1 MKILSRCLIL
11 IFLAMIIFTMPVM
24 AKSSPIKVFVNG
36 KILYDVFPVMENSR
50 ILVPIRFISEE
61 LGFDVE
67 YIKSSGAVKIKKD
80 DINIEIKMDSN
91 KAKADNK
98 EVELDVKPFIK
109 ENEIFVPLRFISE
122 SLGEEISWDGKNK
135 IVLVGKHKGEFNTEN
150 TFLYTNEE
158 YGYTLNFPNAWK
170 EEAIIETRDGVL
182 YVYDK
187 KSAERFKSDGV
198 ENFGPVFEIRYSDYP
213 VIATVP
219 YDTNYILHYENG
231 NYIESIFVLDF
242 QYYPDTKDSYIK
254 LWNEGQEVLGSF
266 KKLGDIKLIDKEI
279 DFLSAAKQGKLNGIE
294 IPLGTSR
301 QDLLNILGEPDE
313 IGKVTAPYLK
323 YADTTFYLKDD
334 VVNVIGVKIE
344 LPADKIKELLGTP
357 DLDGMSDAG
366 TTEYI
371 VGYDV
376 DPYYLFFR
384 YSSKEAETGRLTFK
398 NPMRI
403 MDNRMIWE

>member
-1 MKILSRCLIL
+1 M
-11 IFLAMIIFTMPVM
+11 
-24 AKSSPIKVFVNG
+24 
-36 KILYDVFPVMENSR
+36 
-50 ILVPIRFISEE
+50 
-61 LGFDVE
+61 
-67 YIKSSGAVKIKKD
+67 
-80 DINIEIKMDSN
+80 
-91 KAKADNK
+91 
-98 EVELDVKPFIK
+98 
-109 ENEIFVPLRFISE
+109 
-122 SLGEEISWDGKNK
+122 
-135 IVLVGKHKGEFNTEN
+135 VGKHKGEFNTEN

-357 DLDGMSDAG
+357 DLM
-366 TTEYI
+366 E
-371 VGYDV
+371 
-376 DPYYLFFR
+376 
-384 YSSKEAETGRLTFK
+384 
-398 NPMRI
+398 
-403 MDNRMIWE
+403 

>member
-1 MKILSRCLIL
+1 MKKLSRCLIL

-24 AKSSPIKVFVNG
+24 AKSSSIKVFVNG
-36 KILYDVFPVMENSR
+36 KILYDVFPVVENSR
-50 ILVPIRFISEE
+50 TLVPIRFISEE

-67 YIKSSGAVKIKKD
+67 YIKSSGVVKIKKD

-91 KAKADNK
+91 KAKVDNK

-109 ENEIFVPLRFISE
+109 ENRIFVPLRFISE
-122 SLGEEISWDGKNK
+122 SLGEEVIWDGRNK

-158 YGYTLNFPNAWK
+158 YGYTLNFPNSWK

-182 YVYDK
+182 YIYDK
-187 KSAERFKSDGV
+187 KSAEKFKSDGV

-254 LWNEGQEVLGSF
+254 LWNEGQEVLASF

-279 DFLSAAKQGKLNGIE
+279 DFLSAAKQGRLNGIE
-294 IPLGTSR
+294 IPLGTSK

-323 YADTTFYLKDD
+323 YADTTFYFKDD
-334 VVNVIGVKIE
+334 VVNVIDVKIE
-344 LPADKIKELLGTP
+344 LPTDKIKELLGTP

-398 NPMRI
+398 NPR
-403 MDNRMIWE
+403 R

>member
-1 MKILSRCLIL
+1 M
-11 IFLAMIIFTMPVM
+11 
-24 AKSSPIKVFVNG
+24 
-36 KILYDVFPVMENSR
+36 
-50 ILVPIRFISEE
+50 
-61 LGFDVE
+61 
-67 YIKSSGAVKIKKD
+67 
-80 DINIEIKMDSN
+80 
-91 KAKADNK
+91 
-98 EVELDVKPFIK
+98 
-109 ENEIFVPLRFISE
+109 
-122 SLGEEISWDGKNK
+122 
-135 IVLVGKHKGEFNTEN
+135 
-150 TFLYTNEE
+150 
-158 YGYTLNFPNAWK
+158 
-170 EEAIIETRDGVL
+170 
-182 YVYDK
+182 
-187 KSAERFKSDGV
+187 
-198 ENFGPVFEIRYSDYP
+198 
-213 VIATVP
+213 IATVP

-371 VGYDV
+371 VGYDD
-376 DPYYLFFR
+376 DPYYLFF
-384 YSSKEAETGRLTFK
+384 
-398 NPMRI
+398 
-403 MDNRMIWE
+403 